1 MAVFDKFLG
10 DDEQAPLLRGL
21 ANLLIKPLFSDLN
34 RRLGPL
40 VRRTGLEITR
50 DEPSAFGGLFRVVTL
65 RRPPRR
71 PPTAGACR
79 YSLGFFRGSSAG
91 LTIPEATGEL
101 RSEDDTA
108 SRMKDG

>member
-1 MAVFDKFLG
+1 MPEPERGLREAERVLKPGGRVAVFDKFLG
-10 DDEQAPLLRGL
+10 DDEQAPLLRRL

-40 VRRTGLEITR
+40 VRRTALEITR

-71 PPTAGACR
+71 PPT
-79 YSLGFFRGSSAG
+79 S
-91 LTIPEATGEL
+91 
-101 RSEDDTA
+101 TA
-108 SRMKDG
+108 DA